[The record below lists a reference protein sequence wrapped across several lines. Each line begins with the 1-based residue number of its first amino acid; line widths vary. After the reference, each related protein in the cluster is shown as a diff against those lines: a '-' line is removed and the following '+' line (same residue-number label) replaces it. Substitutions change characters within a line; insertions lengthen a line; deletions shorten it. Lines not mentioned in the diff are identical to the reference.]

1 MKPATLVALIA
12 AALAAEAQSAKAADP
27 IQLKYGNAGTPG
39 GISYVIA
46 VEHFA
51 AAVNKDSDGTVEVKL
66 YPGPSLA
73 SHTNVIDRLQN
84 DVAQIGFGAIGLY
97 PQLFP
102 KTTVAMLPFESRNG
116 VEATMALWRLYAQ
129 GAFGDELAGWK
140 VLALPVY
147 ANMSVHTRKP
157 VATMADLKGQKIA
170 NQSRTMAEVL
180 DKLGATPISMP
191 PVEFHQSLMR
201 GVVDGV
207 GTGWPA
213 FPPFKL
219 QEVTSYHVQTS
230 LAAEGVFVFMTKDSY
245 AKLPDKGKAAID
257 RHGGEEF
264 SAAWGKSVQAM
275 DDAGIAMAK
284 AANQPIVTL
293 APDEEA
299 RWKDRAQAVVD
310 AWVQATPDGAKVL
323 AAYRAEVGKLRDG
336 K

>member
-1 MKPATLVALIA
+1 MRKM
-12 AALAAEAQSAKAADP
+12 LAASFALVLTPLSVQAEP

-39 GISYVIA
+39 GTSYVIA
-46 VEHFA
+46 VEPFA
-51 AAVNKDSDGTVEVKL
+51 RAVNEDSSGTVEVKL

-102 KTTVAMLPFESRNG
+102 KTTVAMLPFESRDG
-116 VEATMALWRLYAQ
+116 MEATVALWRMYAK

-147 ANMSVHTRKP
+147 ANMSVHTKKP
-157 VATMADLKGQKIA
+157 VTVMADLKGQKIA

-219 QEVTSYHVQTS
+219 QEVTAHHVQTS

-245 AKLPDKGKAAID
+245 AKLPDQGKAAID
-257 RHGGEEF
+257 KHAGAAF
-264 SAAWGKSVQAM
+264 SAAWGRSVVAM

-284 AANQPIVTL
+284 GANQTIVTL
-293 APDEEA
+293 APEEEA
-299 RWKDRAQAVVD
+299 RWKERAKAVVD
-310 AWVQATPDGAKVL
+310 AWVAATPDGARVL
-323 AAYRAEVGKLRDG
+323 AAYRAETATFRAAK
-336 K
+336 